1 MRSRRDTNRS
11 TLTPFVI
18 KDHDSVC
25 YQHYQNNP
33 GGTCPSY
40 SDSQLLFFFNDTA
53 TPEIYPLSL
62 HDALPISR
70 PLGVPQ
76 ELVTEAPA
84 LRRSRDEAR
93 QVGDHERA
101 LVVHADDAERWRER
115 REGVVGDLG
124 LGRRHPRH
132 EGGLAGVGEPDDA
145 DVGEELELEVKPP
158 LRAGPSEVSAP
169 RRPVGRGREACVAPP
184 TPRTADGEDP
194 LAGRGQ
200 VPEALAGVAVGD
212 DGAEGDPEDE
222 ITAARAVTVR
232 PLAVLAALGVVV
244 ALVVVVEERGQ
255 RGIGFEPDAA
265 AVAAVAAVGAAAGNV
280 LLTAEADT
288 AGAPIAALDENI
300 DLVDEHT
307 HPRGPGGGPP
317 AVTRAPV

>member
-1 MRSRRDTNRS
+1 
-11 TLTPFVI
+11 L
-18 KDHDSVC
+18 
-25 YQHYQNNP
+25 
-33 GGTCPSY
+33 
-40 SDSQLLFFFNDTA
+40 
-53 TPEIYPLSL
+53 
-62 HDALPISR
+62 
-70 PLGVPQ
+70 
-76 ELVTEAPA
+76 
-84 LRRSRDEAR
+84 
-93 QVGDHERA
+93 
-101 LVVHADDAERWRER
+101 ER

-124 LGRRHPRH
+124 LGRRHPRD
-132 EGGLAGVGEPDDA
+132 ERRLAGVGEPDDA

-244 ALVVVVEERGQ
+244 ALVVVVEERGE

-265 AVAAVAAVGAAAGNV
+265 AVAAVAAVGAEPHVGTRLEPRAPLAYEDGSAGHE
-280 LLTAEADT
+280 LSAE
-288 AGAPIAALDENI
+288 PLDA
-300 DLVDEHT
+300 EHL
-307 HPRGPGGGPP
+307 RIGVP
-317 AVTRAPV
+317 AVPRAADAFLVSHSTLRSRSW

>member
-1 MRSRRDTNRS
+1 MIRRPPRS
-11 TLTPFVI
+11 TLFPYTTLFR
-18 KDHDSVC
+18 SV
-25 YQHYQNNP
+25 
-33 GGTCPSY
+33 S
-40 SDSQLLFFFNDTA
+40 
-53 TPEIYPLSL
+53 PE
-62 HDALPISR
+62 LPVGDVEVVHGIARRLRIEIEHVEKEPR

-101 LVVHADDAERWRER
+101 LVVHADDAERRLER

-124 LGRRHPRH
+124 LGRRHPRD
-132 EGGLAGVGEPDDA
+132 ERRLAGVGEPDDA
-145 DVGEELELEVKPP
+145 DVGKELELEVKPP

-244 ALVVVVEERGQ
+244 ALVVVVEERGE

-288 AGAPIAALDENI
+288 AGPPTAAPDENT
-300 DLVDEHT
+300 DPADD
-307 HPRGPGGGPP
+307 HPPPGGPGG
-317 AVTRAPV
+317 ARRRSRALGGDAHVA